1 MKVIYSIK
9 ARSQQICG
17 KAYWRVLKTDTQNIY
32 FHAHKS
38 LIFTATLQKGTLVI
52 FFSVILYKIK
62 AYLVKPQKNQHQ
74 KEEKANLFPED

>member
-1 MKVIYSIK
+1 MF
-9 ARSQQICG
+9 
-17 KAYWRVLKTDTQNIY
+17 N
-32 FHAHKS
+32 
-38 LIFTATLQKGTLVI
+38 ATVQKGTLVF

>member
-17 KAYWRVLKTDTQNIY
+17 KAYWGVLNTEH

-38 LIFTATLQKGTLVI
+38 LMFNATVQKGTLVF

>member
-1 MKVIYSIK
+1 MFNSTV
-9 ARSQQICG
+9 
-17 KAYWRVLKTDTQNIY
+17 
-32 FHAHKS
+32 
-38 LIFTATLQKGTLVI
+38 QKGTLVF